1 MIRFLLA
8 SSGILLLGSMSAF
21 FLFVSLLS
29 IATVVWILVALMLMF
44 GLGVQIA
51 NEKASVNNGRKTR
64 PTMTKIELKKFKNTL
79 TARQNELEGLIRNRE
94 AAAIE
99 TSADALDQIQ
109 HMVEREL
116 ALETLGRESA
126 FLRETRA
133 ALRRIDTGNFGTCLD
148 CEEEI
153 NPKRLAAIPWAAR
166 CIACQERAD
175 REGATGDH
183 SAEPLLVEAA

>member
-8 SSGILLLGSMSAF
+8 TSGILLLGSMGAF

-29 IATVVWILVALMLMF
+29 IAAVVGIVLALAFMF
-44 GLGVQIA
+44 ALGVEIA
-51 NEKASVNNGRKTR
+51 TVKVRHDERKMR
-64 PTMTKIELKKFKNTL
+64 PTMTKIELKKFKDTL
-79 TARQNELEGLIRNRE
+79 MARQTELEGLIRNRE

-133 ALRRIDTGNFGTCLD
+133 ALGRMDTGVFGICFD

-153 NPKRLAAIPWAAR
+153 SPKRLAAVPWAAR

-175 REGATGDH
+175 REG
-183 SAEPLLVEAA
+183 SAAESADDALLVEAA

>member
-1 MIRFLLA
+1 
-8 SSGILLLGSMSAF
+8 
-21 FLFVSLLS
+21 
-29 IATVVWILVALMLMF
+29 
-44 GLGVQIA
+44 
-51 NEKASVNNGRKTR
+51 
-64 PTMTKIELKKFKNTL
+64 MTKIELRKFKDTL
-79 TARQNELEGLIRNRE
+79 TARRSELEGLIRNRD

-133 ALRRIDTGNFGTCLD
+133 ALRRMDAGVFGLCLD

-153 NPKRLAAIPWAAR
+153 NPKRLAAVPWAAR

-175 REGATGDH
+175 REGTPTENAD
-183 SAEPLLVEAA
+183 EPLLVEAA

>member
-1 MIRFLLA
+1 
-8 SSGILLLGSMSAF
+8 
-21 FLFVSLLS
+21 
-29 IATVVWILVALMLMF
+29 
-44 GLGVQIA
+44 
-51 NEKASVNNGRKTR
+51 
-64 PTMTKIELKKFKNTL
+64 MTKIELTKFRNKL
-79 TARQNELEGLIRNRE
+79 TARQSELEGLIRNRE

-133 ALRRIDTGNFGTCLD
+133 ALRRINMGAFGTCLD

-153 NPKRLAAIPWAAR
+153 NSKRLAAVPWAAR

-175 REGATGDH
+175 REGATVEDADE
-183 SAEPLLVEAA
+183 SLLVKAA

>member
-1 MIRFLLA
+1 MILFLLA
-8 SSGILLLGSMSAF
+8 LTGVLLLGSIAAF
-21 FLFVSLLS
+21 FLYVSLLS
-29 IATVVWILVALMLMF
+29 IAAVVSLLVAMLLMF
-44 GLGVQIA
+44 GLGAGIA
-51 NEKASVNNGRKTR
+51 MGFTQHDKRRMR
-64 PTMTKIELKKFKNTL
+64 PVMTNSDLKKFKDAL
-79 TARQNELEGLIRNRE
+79 KARQSELEGLIRNRD

-133 ALRRIDTGNFGTCLD
+133 ALRRVDAGTFGICLD

-153 NPKRLAAIPWAAR
+153 NPKRLAAVPWAAR
-166 CIACQERAD
+166 CIACQERVD
-175 REGATGDH
+175 REGSMVEDAGE
-183 SAEPLLVEAA
+183 SLLSEAA